1 MAITPTRPAAWG
13 AATAGRPAA
22 APRAAAAQKPAAR
35 CVYAP
40 GDRVEH
46 KVWGKGTIRK
56 VTPMAGDMLLE
67 IQFDAAGLRKTMA
80 NYTPITKI
88 E

>member
-1 MAITPTRPAAWG
+1 M
-13 AATAGRPAA
+13 
-22 APRAAAAQKPAAR
+22 
-35 CVYAP
+35 

-67 IQFDAAGLRKTMA
+67 IQFDTAGLRKTMA

-88 E
+88 